1 MDIKLRVY
9 AYLFASLLIGAFT
22 PVLLAFTKGTN
33 AFELFFLASFF
44 SIPIGLV
51 LVAKNGKTES
61 LKKFVCDKSKLFYAV
76 LAGLLMYIPYE
87 YGIAYAEKSISAALT
102 IVLFRLNPL
111 LMLIFL
117 PILLREKLSRRQ
129 VAALCLGFLGIFIGL
144 SQGNVAGILS
154 TPNLPIIALV
164 ILLAIGYALANVIIK
179 WKMIDSDIFLS
190 VSGFALSAFFG
201 LAFLANGAQFAP
213 LSSLDVGI
221 IIYLA
226 ITNIFSFYMY
236 LYALKRLKTTL
247 VTNVWMSSTF
257 FSLIFA
263 YILLGEQIQLYYLA
277 IAVLVILGMLVQ
289 RNDKE
294 GGSYL
299 AKENKKHPFVIF
311 DVTGVFAGSKIQT
324 INSVIES
331 GGRVFATKIGKASA
345 QGINS
350 TIYDEKFMNVYTG
363 EEGMLSSEYV
373 FVKDVVGAKP
383 DDMVIIKAGPNLENE
398 EFFNDLSRKLS

>member
-44 SIPIGLV
+44 SIPVGLA
-51 LVAKNGKTES
+51 LVVKSGKAAS
-61 LKKFVCDKSKLFYAV
+61 LRKFVSDRSKLFYAV

-87 YGIAYAEKSISAALT
+87 YGIAYAEKSISASLT

-117 PILLREKLSRRQ
+117 PILLREKLSRKQ
-129 VAALCLGFLGIFIGL
+129 IVALCLGFLGIFIGL
-144 SQGNVAGILS
+144 SQGNFTDILS
-154 TPNLPIIALV
+154 TPNMPIIALV
-164 ILLAIGYALANVIIK
+164 ILFAIGYALANVIIK

-190 VSGFALSAFFG
+190 VSGFALCAFFG
-201 LAFLANGAQFAP
+201 LAFLIGGAQFAP
-213 LSSLDVGI
+213 LSGLDIGI
-221 IIYLA
+221 IIYIA

-247 VTNVWMSSTF
+247 VTNVLMSSTF
-257 FSLIFA
+257 FSLIFS
-263 YILLGEQIQLYYLA
+263 YFLLGEQIQLYYLA
-277 IAVLVILGMLVQ
+277 IAVLVIIGMLVQ

-299 AKENKKHPFVIF
+299 TKDNKKHTFTIF
-311 DVTGVFAGSKIQT
+311 DVTGVFANSKIQT
-324 INSVIES
+324 INNVIES
-331 GGRVFATKIGKASA
+331 GGRVFATKIDKASSQSVHA
-345 QGINS
+345 
-350 TIYDEKFMNVYTG
+350 TISDQKFMNVYTG
-363 EEGMLSSEYV
+363 EEGLLSSEYG
-373 FVKDVVGAKP
+373 FVKDVIGAKP
-383 DDMVIIKAGPNLENE
+383 EDMVIIKAGTHLDNE
-398 EFFNDLSRKLS
+398 AFFDELNRWLS